1 MSATHVVGPMADPTK
16 RSRLEQIT
24 KTNFGKLMPLLVTVY
39 IISFIDRTNIG
50 MAKAALQADIG
61 LSAAAYGLGAGL
73 FFAFYAVLEIPSNL
87 ILHRVGARF
96 WIARIMI
103 TWGVISM
110 AMAFVWND
118 ISFYAV
124 RMLLG
129 AAEAG
134 LYPGIIL
141 YITYW
146 FPRAHRARAIGLF
159 LLGVSLANIIGAPLG
174 GLLLGLDGMGGLQGW
189 QWMFIIEGLPAVAL
203 AFVVWFRLP
212 DKPLEAKWLT
222 ADDKVLLSDQLAS
235 EDDGAASESE
245 GLRSLGTVAK
255 DPIIWLI
262 IAVYFTHQ
270 IAVYSLSY
278 FLPSMIKSFGAGMS
292 DLTVG
297 LITAIP
303 WVAAAVGSLLMP
315 RLGTTLLRQKAL
327 ISGGLC
333 AVAAGLA
340 AAALSG
346 GNLVFAVAAFAF
358 AAFWFFVIQSVLF
371 TFPPRRLSGA
381 ATAAG
386 IAMVNTFGLI
396 GGFVG
401 PTVMGALET
410 STGNPLAGLW
420 FIVVLA
426 VIGGLLAWGLKGAR
440 NQADDAPLVTEPIL
454 K

>member
-1 MSATHVVGPMADPTK
+1 MSETNLVGPMADPTK

-50 MAKAALQADIG
+50 MAKEVLQADIG

-73 FFAFYAVLEIPSNL
+73 FFAFYAILEIPSNL
-87 ILHRVGARF
+87 ILHKVGARF

-103 TWGVISM
+103 TWGIISM
-110 AMAFVWND
+110 AMALVWND
-118 ISFYAV
+118 VSFYALRV
-124 RMLLG
+124 LLG

-146 FPRAHRARAIGLF
+146 FTRAHQARAIGLF
-159 LLGVSLANIIGAPLG
+159 LLGVSLANIIGAPVG
-174 GLLLGLDGMGGLQGW
+174 GLLLGLDGMGGLHGW
-189 QWMFIIEGLPAVAL
+189 QWMFILEGAPAVLL
-203 AFVVWFRLP
+203 AFLVWFKLP
-212 DKPLEAKWLT
+212 DKPKDAPWMT
-222 ADDKVLLSDQLAS
+222 ADDQALLSEQLEA
-235 EDDGAASESE
+235 EDDGKASESQ
-245 GLRSLGTVAK
+245 GLKSLGTVVK

-278 FLPSMIKSFGAGMS
+278 FLPSMIRSFDAGMS

-297 LITAIP
+297 LITAVP
-303 WVAAAVGSLLMP
+303 WIAAAIGSLLMP
-315 RLGTTLLRQKAL
+315 RLGTTLVKQKML
-327 ISGGLC
+327 ISGGLWS
-333 AVAAGLA
+333 VAAGLA

-346 GNLVFAVAAFAF
+346 GNLAVAVAAFSF
-358 AAFWFFVIQSVLF
+358 AAFWFFVIQSILF

-386 IAMVNTFGLI
+386 IAMVNTFGLL
-396 GGFVG
+396 GGFIG
-401 PTVMGALET
+401 PTVMGSLET

-420 FIVVLA
+420 FIVVLTA
-426 VIGGLLAWGLKGAR
+426 VGGLLAWGLKGAR
-440 NQADDAPLVTEPIL
+440 KAAAAPIGTEPVVS
-454 K
+454 